1 MLDFSLYI
9 HSILSGIY
17 RAGPYIVCAAV
28 TAVVFYGV
36 YSVLVNGW
44 NLPSM
49 RSILIIRALTASTR
63 DIALSDR
70 LVVPVARKIE
80 PHIQLNPYTKNRLE
94 AELRSAGMA
103 EISPER
109 YTAMSIAFGVL
120 VLLPGLAFVFAG
132 VALNISLLLIVAT
145 GLIACSV
152 VAGIS
157 KQREVRR
164 IAKRRRGRIELEI
177 PKMTDSVLHS
187 LSKHERSEDVKK
199 ILRDYQR
206 IAGPDMAK
214 EISYILAEIETASI
228 GGVESAFRRA
238 EIRLNSDNARS
249 LLRGLIGINNGEDMR
264 TYLEGIAIEMNEGQ
278 IEFATRVA
286 KRRPNEL
293 IVPIWIVMGAM
304 ALMIFVLIGTTVI
317 TDLPLNF

>member
-1 MLDFSLYI
+1 MLDFSFYA
-9 HSILSGIY
+9 HEILSGLY
-17 RAGPYIVCAAV
+17 RAGPFIVSVMVA
-28 TAVVFYGV
+28 AVVFYGA
-36 YSVLVNGW
+36 YSMLVNRW

-49 RSILIIRALTASTR
+49 RSILIIRALTAPTR
-63 DIALSDR
+63 DVALSDR
-70 LVVPVARKIE
+70 LIIPIARKIE
-80 PHIQLNPYTKNRLE
+80 PYMHLNPYTKKRLE
-94 AELRSAGMA
+94 EDLLSAGMA
-103 EISPER
+103 EVSPER

-120 VLLPGLAFVFAG
+120 VLLPGLALVFAG
-132 VALNISLLLIVAT
+132 VVLNFSYLLIAAT
-145 GLIACSV
+145 GLITCSV

-157 KQREVRR
+157 KQREVKR
-164 IAKRRRGRIELEI
+164 IARRRRGRIELEI
-177 PKMTDSVLHS
+177 PKLTDSVLHS
-187 LSKHERSEDVKK
+187 LSREKSLDVKK
-199 ILRDYQR
+199 ILRDYQP

-214 EISYILAEIETASI
+214 EISYLLAEIETAAI
-228 GGVESAFRRA
+228 GGVESAFLRA
-238 EIRLNSDNARS
+238 ETRLNSDNARS

-264 TYLEGIAIEMNEGQ
+264 AYLESIAIAMNESQ